1 MSFLQRLSNWFSQ
14 SGREDNLLQQAVD
27 LAKEKR
33 PAEAIE
39 IYNEL
44 LRSHSVTSIVKARAL
59 FNRALAYSSL
69 KDDERATSDL
79 QTVISSNDAPENVRT
94 AARTQLVRLKNRK

>member
-1 MSFLQRLSNWFSQ
+1 MSFFQRLSNWFSQ

-33 PAEAIE
+33 PADAIA
-39 IYNEL
+39 IYNDL
-44 LRSHSVTSIVKARAL
+44 LRSNSATSTVRARAL

-69 KDDERATSDL
+69 KDDERAVADL
-79 QTVISSNDAPENVRT
+79 QSVISSNDAPENVRT
-94 AARTQLVRLKNRK
+94 AARTQLVRLKNRA